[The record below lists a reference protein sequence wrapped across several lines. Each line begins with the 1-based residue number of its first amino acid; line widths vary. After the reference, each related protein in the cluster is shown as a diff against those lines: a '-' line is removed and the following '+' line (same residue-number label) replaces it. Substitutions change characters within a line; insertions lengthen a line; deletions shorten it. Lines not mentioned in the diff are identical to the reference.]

1 MSYPHE
7 WWIGKPLDPYKDDR
21 IYLSD
26 GRTTT
31 NWFYKEQSG
40 DPSKII
46 TYEAWKLIPK
56 PEYKIEPLPF
66 IMSNA
71 KERAFQALDK
81 ANDKLI
87 HGL

>member
-1 MSYPHE
+1 MSYPSE
-7 WWIGKPLDPYKDDR
+7 WWVGKPLDPYKDGK

-26 GRTTT
+26 GTTSFD
-31 NWFYKEQSG
+31 WFHKEKGG
-40 DPSKII
+40 DPSEVI

-71 KERAFQALDK
+71 KERASQALDK
-81 ANDKLI
+81 MNDRLI

>member
-1 MSYPHE
+1 MSYPSE
-7 WWIGKPLDPYKDDR
+7 WWNKPLDPYKNGK
-21 IYLSD
+21 IYLSNGETSWD
-26 GRTTT
+26 
-31 NWFYKEQSG
+31 WFYKEQGG
-40 DPSKII
+40 DPSKIV

-66 IMSNA
+66 MMSNA